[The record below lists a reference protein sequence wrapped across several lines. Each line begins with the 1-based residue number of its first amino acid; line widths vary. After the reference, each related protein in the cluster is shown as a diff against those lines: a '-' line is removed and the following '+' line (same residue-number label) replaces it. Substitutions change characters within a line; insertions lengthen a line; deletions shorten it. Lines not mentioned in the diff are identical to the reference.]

1 MAKVYYLHSCWWE
14 DAYSSCEW
22 ISLEEAIKTLP
33 KICYTQ
39 GILLE
44 KNKDC
49 HIFTMTFQG
58 QDVGELMVIPSR
70 SIKKLVRHKD
80 SKFILKDMPYGSFK
94 D

>member
-49 HIFTMTFQG
+49 HIFTMTF
-58 QDVGELMVIPSR
+58 LIPSLFVTNGFAIVHT
-70 SIKKLVRHKD
+70 S
-80 SKFILKDMPYGSFK
+80 
-94 D
+94 